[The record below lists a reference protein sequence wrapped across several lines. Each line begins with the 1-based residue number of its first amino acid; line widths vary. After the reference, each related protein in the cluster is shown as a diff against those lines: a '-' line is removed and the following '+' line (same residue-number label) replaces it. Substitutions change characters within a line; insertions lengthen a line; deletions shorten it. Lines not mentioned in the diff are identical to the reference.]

1 MVAKIIHDGA
11 LRGPDLSD
19 DELKQKI
26 KATEG
31 GTDFEES
38 EMVSLYSFIL
48 STLLLKRLNSL
59 HPTKIYFLMIIAVFR
74 NSVVIE
80 VWDHFLKFLMKL
92 FYLFF

>member
-48 STLLLKRLNSL
+48 STGTFLLKRLYVQLNIMDL
-59 HPTKIYFLMIIAVFR
+59 NL
-74 NSVVIE
+74 
-80 VWDHFLKFLMKL
+80 L
-92 FYLFF
+92 FNDNRSI

>member
-48 STLLLKRLNSL
+48 STLLLKRLNFYIQQNIMDL
-59 HPTKIYFLMIIAVFR
+59 DL
-74 NSVVIE
+74 
-80 VWDHFLKFLMKL
+80 L
-92 FYLFF
+92 FNDNRGI

>member
-48 STLLLKRLNSL
+48 STLLKRLNFYIQQNIMDL
-59 HPTKIYFLMIIAVFR
+59 DL
-74 NSVVIE
+74 
-80 VWDHFLKFLMKL
+80 L
-92 FYLFF
+92 FNDNRGI

>member
-48 STLLLKRLNSL
+48 STFLLKRLHVQLN
-59 HPTKIYFLMIIAVFR
+59 IMDFYFLMIIDSDTR
-74 NSVVIE
+74 S
-80 VWDHFLKFLMKL
+80 LR
-92 FYLFF
+92 